1 MKNVT
6 VNIQIQFDVFSDT
19 DEDIKN
25 EVIRQLGSMS
35 QTLAKH
41 HMDNDPLIFTNA
53 IDSSDID
60 IHTPEDEE
68 LEEEP
73 EEIDASKGVETN
85 FGHMEV
91 LPRMLDTDGTNLA
104 EGVDVRLEG
113 EFVGEVVG
121 GSQYFESVDALEKW
135 YLKNFDNV

>member
-6 VNIQIQFDVFSDT
+6 VNIQIQFDVFSDSE
-19 DEDIKN
+19 EDIKN
-25 EVIRQLGSMS
+25 EVISNLDSMS

-53 IDSSDID
+53 IDSSDIE

-68 LEEEP
+68 EE
-73 EEIDASKGVETN
+73 EEIDASEGVETN
-85 FGHMEV
+85 YGHMEV
-91 LPRMLDTDGTNLA
+91 IPRMLDTDGTNL
-104 EGVDVRLEG
+104 ESGVDVRLEG

-121 GSQYFESVDALEKW
+121 GSQYFESVEALENW
-135 YLKNFDNV
+135 YLKHFDNVR